1 MVKVSEA
8 LFERIRQRVEH
19 LIQRKLGTGGQ
30 LTDEER
36 GVIKGEL
43 KVLIANAPTVTDKD
57 LARIAVKVSHWKAQH
72 PGGAASGSGGNR
84 GGNVSAVA
92 PSLREGASRADASS
106 AVESSLPPVSVT
118 PRSVGLVAQQQQQ
131 LEHSSGPL
139 LRQHGDGDSGNGQS
153 RRRRSSRGTEETP
166 SRSSASVVSSSIV
179 PRPPG
184 RPQKSRTQCI
194 WANGISEDVERYRKE
209 QREVSHRMRENA
221 ERHRQELARQV
232 SERRTLQELEKTND
246 LRFVETQRATNEQRE
261 EEHQRALE
269 DRRAKHAREKE
280 DRYSELQKRQAQKER
295 EAAKAREEND
305 LVSKEIRKALEDEK
319 EHIARKSTQK
329 RQQVKEL
336 GSYLREKQRTYATTC
351 AEKKKKRQSCVF
363 ECNPLFVSG
372 KPRLLACS
380 ATTTEQNS
388 CTTWKF

>member
-36 GVIKGEL
+36 GVIKSEL

-72 PGGAASGSGGNR
+72 PDGSSGGGNR
-84 GGNVSAVA
+84 GGHV
-92 PSLREGASRADASS
+92 PSSREGASRADASS
-106 AVESSLPPVSVT
+106 VVGSSLPPVSVT
-118 PRSVGLVAQQQQQ
+118 PRSVGLVAQQQQ
-131 LEHSSGPL
+131 EHASSGPL
-139 LRQHGDGDSGNGQS
+139 LRHGDGDSGNGHS

-221 ERHRQELARQV
+221 ERHRLELARQV

-280 DRYSELQKRQAQKER
+280 DRCSELQKRQAQKER

-305 LVSKEIRKALEDEK
+305 LVSKEIRRALEDEK
-319 EHIARKSTQK
+319 EHVARYAVRRDMLYLWAFLLRAWEHTKTRTGKAPKNASKSKSLAVICGRNSERMQHC
-329 RQQVKEL
+329 RLV
-336 GSYLREKQRTYATTC
+336 YLKI
-351 AEKKKKRQSCVF
+351 K
-363 ECNPLFVSG
+363 
-372 KPRLLACS
+372 
-380 ATTTEQNS
+380 
-388 CTTWKF
+388 